1 MEIES
6 AQTHHFYDG
15 HSTRGIQAIG
25 GRSTG
30 KVDMAVY
37 RNTPL
42 ERERISDL
50 MNIMPKG
57 HDSVLD
63 VGARDG
69 NLSRLLTEHFA
80 SVTALD
86 LEKPSIAHD
95 RITCVEGDV
104 TRLELASD
112 SFDVVL
118 CSEVLEH
125 IPGKRLEQA
134 CRELI
139 RVAKSHVVIGVP
151 YRQDIR
157 LGRATC
163 QSCGRGNPPWGH
175 VNVFDERRLTEL
187 FLPLRKA
194 GVTFVGSSRSR
205 TNALS
210 SWLMDV
216 AGNPWGT
223 YDQEEVCIHCGQD
236 IGRPAERNLAQKLC
250 SRLAFSLNAAQSRF
264 ISARPDW
271 IHMVF
276 EKHYQIGSR
285 RHSLERSASSAGAT
299 SVSAPER
306 SPRRLLFIAYHFAPS
321 LEMGARSCAQIARY
335 LPLHGWSPVVLT
347 AREKYIE
354 ERYRGSADEVAGL
367 GLPDAVVRTRR
378 LPHPFDLYRWLRST
392 FRRKRQDAGVLG
404 TDAEVDTPLS
414 NKGTLRRWLLSAL
427 SVPDMCTGWILPA
440 VVAGLKAAR
449 ESKVEQIFSS
459 GPFWTNHL
467 VGLTLSYLTG
477 LPWTAHFRDP
487 WVTGFYQ
494 APTPSL
500 PAWVNGWL
508 ERIVVTRA
516 TAVVSVTEEH
526 TAAFRRAY
534 PRLPADK
541 FFTVTNGY
549 DNEEWAESPVQ
560 VQREREDEGKFLIT
574 YTGKFYVE
582 RDPQPLFRALRTL
595 IDSGD
600 IEREQVQVDLVGWCE
615 TSEGRS
621 VMEMVIESGL
631 GDCVN
636 ILGPRGRKETIHLL
650 MRANLLLLLA
660 ERFVIQIPGKTYEY
674 LRAGRPILAITP
686 DGALADFLRRTGAG
700 WVVDPK
706 DDDGVLAA
714 VRERYLQWKAGERGP
729 TANPEIVAGFDRR
742 KLAGRL
748 AELFDRLS
756 VATLWRSRISPN
768 GKCKV
773 V

>member
-1 MEIES
+1 MEIDS
-6 AQTHHFYDG
+6 AHTHHVYDG
-15 HSTRGIQAIG
+15 HSTRGVQAIG
-25 GRSTG
+25 GRLTG
-30 KVDMAVY
+30 KIEMAAY
-37 RNTPL
+37 RDTTL

-95 RITCVEGDV
+95 RIACVEGDV

-118 CSEVLEH
+118 CAEVLEH
-125 IPGKRLEQA
+125 IPGKGLEQA
-134 CRELI
+134 CCELI
-139 RVAKSHVVIGVP
+139 RVAKSHVVIGAP

-157 LGRATC
+157 LGRTTC

-210 SWLMDV
+210 SWSMDV

-236 IGRPAERNLAQKLC
+236 IGKPAERNLAQKLC

-264 ISARPDW
+264 ISARPGW

-276 EKHYQIGSR
+276 DKHCQIGSR
-285 RHSLERSASSAGAT
+285 RHSLERSASTAEAASIA
-299 SVSAPER
+299 APGR
-306 SPRRLLFIAYHFAPS
+306 SLRRLLFIAYHFAPS

-354 ERYRGSADEVAGL
+354 ERYLGSADEVAEL
-367 GLPDAVVRTRR
+367 GLQDAIVRTRL

-392 FRRKRQDAGVLG
+392 FRRKAQDAGAASEAV
-404 TDAEVDTPLS
+404 EVDTPLS
-414 NKGTLRRWLLSAL
+414 EKGKLRRWLLSAL
-427 SVPDMCTGWILPA
+427 SVPDMNTGWILPA
-440 VVAGLKAAR
+440 LVAGLKAAR
-449 ESKVEQIFSS
+449 ESKAEQIFSS

-467 VGLTLSYLTG
+467 VGLALSYLTG

-487 WVTGFYQ
+487 WVTGACL
-494 APTPSL
+494 APTSSFA
-500 PAWVNGWL
+500 AWVNGWL

-526 TAAFRRAY
+526 AAAFRQTY
-534 PRLPADK
+534 PHLPADK
-541 FFTVTNGY
+541 FVAVPNGY
-549 DNEEWAESPVQ
+549 DNGEWNNLPVGT
-560 VQREREDEGKFLIT
+560 RRDEKSEGKFLIL
-574 YTGKFYVE
+574 YAGKFYIE
-582 RDPQPLFRALRTL
+582 RDPQPLFRALKRL
-595 IDSGD
+595 IDSGE
-600 IEREQVQVDLVGWCE
+600 IAREQVQVDLVGWCA
-615 TSEGRS
+615 TSEGRP
-621 VMEMVIESGL
+621 VREMAVECGL

-636 ILGPRGRKETIHLL
+636 ILGPRRRPETLRR
-650 MRANLLLLLA
+650 MTEADLLLLLA
-660 ERFVIQIPGKTYEY
+660 EKFVLQIPGKTYEY
-674 LRAGRPILAITP
+674 LRAGRPILALTP
-686 DGALADFLRRTGAG
+686 EGALADLLQRTGGG
-700 WVVDPK
+700 WVVNQN
-706 DDDGVLAA
+706 DDAGVLAA
-714 VRERYLQWKAGERGP
+714 VREIFHQWKEGR
-729 TANPEIVAGFDRR
+729 IIRVADPAVVRAFDRR
-742 KLAGRL
+742 ALAGRL
-748 AELFDRLS
+748 GDLFDRLS
-756 VATLWRSRISPN
+756 
-768 GKCKV
+768 
-773 V
+773 

>member
-1 MEIES
+1 L
-6 AQTHHFYDG
+6 
-15 HSTRGIQAIG
+15 
-25 GRSTG
+25 TG
-30 KVDMAVY
+30 KIEMAAY

-69 NLSRLLTEHFA
+69 YLSRLLTEHFTL
-80 SVTALD
+80 VTALD

-118 CSEVLEH
+118 CAEVLEH
-125 IPGKRLEQA
+125 IPGKGLEQA

-157 LGRATC
+157 LGRTTC

-223 YDQEEVCIHCGQD
+223 YDQEEVCIHCGQE
-236 IGRPAERNLAQKLC
+236 IGKPAERNLAQMLC
-250 SRLAFSLNAAQSRF
+250 SRLAFSVNAAQSRF
-264 ISARPDW
+264 ISARPGW

-276 EKHYQIGSR
+276 DKHCRIGSR
-285 RHSLERSASSAGAT
+285 RHSLERSASSAEAA
-299 SVSAPER
+299 SIAAPGR
-306 SPRRLLFIAYHFAPS
+306 SLRRLLFIAYHFAPS

-354 ERYRGSADEVAGL
+354 ERYLGSADEVAEL
-367 GLPDAVVRTRR
+367 GLQDAIVRTRL

-392 FRRKRQDAGVLG
+392 FRRKAQDAGAAGEAV
-404 TDAEVDTPLS
+404 EVDKPLS
-414 NKGTLRRWLLSAL
+414 EKGKLRRWLLSAL
-427 SVPDMCTGWILPA
+427 SVPDMNTGWILPA
-440 VVAGLKAAR
+440 LVAGLKAAR
-449 ESKVEQIFSS
+449 ESKAEQIFSS

-467 VGLTLSYLTG
+467 VGLALSYLTG

-487 WVTGFYQ
+487 WVAGVRL
-494 APTPSL
+494 APTGSFA
-500 PAWVNGWL
+500 AWVNGWL

-526 TAAFRRAY
+526 AAAFRQTY
-534 PRLPADK
+534 PHLPADK
-541 FFTVTNGY
+541 FVAVPNGY
-549 DNEEWAESPVQ
+549 DNGEWNNLPAGTRRDQKS
-560 VQREREDEGKFLIT
+560 EGKFLIL
-574 YTGKFYVE
+574 YAGKFYIE
-582 RDPQPLFRALRTL
+582 RDPQPLFRALKRL
-595 IDSGD
+595 IDSGE
-600 IEREQVQVDLVGWCE
+600 IAREQVQVDLVGWCA
-615 TSEGRS
+615 TSEGRP
-621 VMEMVIESGL
+621 VREMAVECGL

-636 ILGPRGRKETIHLL
+636 ILGPRRRPETLRR
-650 MRANLLLLLA
+650 MTEADLLLLLA
-660 ERFVIQIPGKTYEY
+660 EKFVIQIPGKTYEY
-674 LRAGRPILAITP
+674 LRAGRPILALTP
-686 DGALADFLRRTGAG
+686 EGALADLLQRTGGG
-700 WVVDPK
+700 WVVNQN
-706 DDDGVLAA
+706 DDAGILAA
-714 VRERYLQWKAGERGP
+714 VREIFHQWKEGR
-729 TANPEIVAGFDRR
+729 IIRVADPAVVRAFDRR
-742 KLAGRL
+742 ALAGRL
-748 AELFDRLS
+748 GDLFDRLS
-756 VATLWRSRISPN
+756 
-768 GKCKV
+768 
-773 V
+773 